1 MEHGL
6 NRSCFEMNTI
16 TKLSFFAAAI
26 AALAPRVALA
36 DDDIWHPTQHRPVAT
51 FGAEL
56 GLGHYVEGSP
66 FGFDSGTGSVTQTGP
81 VWGLR
86 AGVDFLSW
94 IGVEGRYVGMWNSG
108 SSRAS
113 GLGYVMTGGELVL
126 RLVVPTP
133 YVRPYV
139 FGGIG
144 YYDFARVGTD
154 VTGASA
160 LVSSSQP
167 GVPMGVGLEVPIARR
182 WSIAVEG
189 TFRFQIGESFA
200 PSNEDI
206 DGADQ
211 TTLSGI
217 LKLRL

>member
-1 MEHGL
+1 
-6 NRSCFEMNTI
+6 
-16 TKLSFFAAAI
+16 
-26 AALAPRVALA
+26 
-36 DDDIWHPTQHRPVAT
+36 
-51 FGAEL
+51 
-56 GLGHYVEGSP
+56 
-66 FGFDSGTGSVTQTGP
+66 
-81 VWGLR
+81 
-86 AGVDFLSW
+86 
-94 IGVEGRYVGMWNSG
+94 MWNSG